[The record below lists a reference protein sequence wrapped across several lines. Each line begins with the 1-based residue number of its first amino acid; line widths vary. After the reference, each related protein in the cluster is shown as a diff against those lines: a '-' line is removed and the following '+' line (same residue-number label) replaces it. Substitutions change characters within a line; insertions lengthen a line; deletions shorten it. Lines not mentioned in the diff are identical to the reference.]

1 MTITNDAYGNYFIGN
16 KDTTDLLSWDELLS
30 CMRQALGSND
40 RAALFKSDHVGFNHV
55 GFNNYARIDW
65 RPNIPQETLTG
76 AIAVSDI
83 YPSQPLDLNTSRFSV
98 IYNIDTTGVITS
110 LINNGS
116 IISHDTLRVIDNS
129 LNTTLL
135 WAVAN
140 RQSIS
145 YFLFKNNTNY
155 YFHSVGVLNNS
166 NQVFPGNAYAFA
178 IQSTPEWFTAKY
190 AVTARTSFADTSV
203 SVFGTIAN
211 YPHTNNNNIAT
222 QSETELYLRW
232 VSNNNVSMA
241 VGCIPN
247 VFKWKVDGTETPLA
261 IGSTV
266 KLNMINQ
273 TPDFPSTGF
282 IYCRVVGRLGN
293 ASTSDLTGDYILM
306 RVAN

>member
-16 KDTTDLLSWDELLS
+16 KDTTDLLNWDELLS

-40 RAALFKSDHVGFNHV
+40 RAALFKSDHT

-76 AIAVSDI
+76 AIAVSNT
-83 YPSQPLDLNTSRFSV
+83 YPQQPLNLNTSRFSV
-98 IYNIDTTGVITS
+98 IYYTINTVTTS

-116 IISHDTLRVIDNS
+116 IIGHDTGARKIDNS
-129 LNTTLL
+129 SNTTLF

-145 YFLFKNNTNY
+145 YFLFKSNTNY

-166 NQVFPGNAYAFA
+166 DQAFPGNAYAFA
-178 IQSTPEWFTAKY
+178 IQSTPEWFDQYEVSAK
-190 AVTARTSFADTSV
+190 TSFADASV
-203 SVFGTIAN
+203 SVFGTVAN

-232 VSNNNVSMA
+232 ASNNDVSMP

-293 ASTSDLTGDYILM
+293 ASKRDLTGDYILM

>member
-16 KDTTDLLSWDELLS
+16 KDTTDLLNWDELLS

-40 RAALFKSDHVGFNHV
+40 RAALFKSGHM

-76 AIAVSDI
+76 AIAVSNT
-83 YPSQPLDLNTSRFSV
+83 YPQQPLNLNTSRFSV
-98 IYNIDTTGVITS
+98 IYDTVNTVHTS

-116 IISHDTLRVIDNS
+116 IISHGTGARKIDNS
-129 LNTTLL
+129 SNATLL

-145 YFLFKNNTNY
+145 YFLFESNTNY

-166 NQVFPGNAYAFA
+166 DQVFPGNAYAFA
-178 IQSTPEWFTAKY
+178 IHKWFNQY
-190 AVTARTSFADTSV
+190 QVSARTSFADTFV
-203 SVFGTIAN
+203 SVFGTTAN

-232 VSNNNVSMA
+232 GSNNLTMP

-247 VFKWKVDGTETPLA
+247 VFKWKVDGAETPLA

-266 KLNMINQ
+266 KVHMINQ

-293 ASTSDLTGDYILM
+293 TSASDLTGDYILM

>member
-16 KDTTDLLSWDELLS
+16 KDTTDLLNWDELLS
-30 CMRQALGSND
+30 CMRQALGSSD
-40 RAALFKSDHVGFNHV
+40 RAALFKSGHM

-76 AIAVSDI
+76 AIAVSDT
-83 YPSQPLDLNTSRFSV
+83 YPQQSLDLNTSRFSV
-98 IYNIDTTGVITS
+98 IYHTDNTVHTS

-116 IISHDTLRVIDNS
+116 IISHGTGARKIDNS
-129 LNTTLL
+129 SNTTLL

-145 YFLFKNNTNY
+145 YFLFKSNTNY

-166 NQVFPGNAYAFA
+166 DQVFPGDAYAFA
-178 IQSTPEWFTAKY
+178 IQSTPEWFDQYEVSAK
-190 AVTARTSFADTSV
+190 TSFADASV
-203 SVFGTIAN
+203 SVFGTVAN
-211 YPHTNNNNIAT
+211 YSHTNNNNIAT

-232 VSNNNVSMA
+232 GSSGNLLMP

-293 ASTSDLTGDYILM
+293 TSISDITGDYILM

>member
-16 KDTTDLLSWDELLS
+16 KDTTDLLNWDELLS

-40 RAALFKSDHVGFNHV
+40 RAALFKSGHI

-76 AIAVSDI
+76 AIAVSST
-83 YPSQPLDLNTSRFSV
+83 YPQQSLNLNTSRFSV
-98 IYNIDTTGVITS
+98 IYESADPNVS

-116 IISHDTLRVIDNS
+116 IISHTTNARRIDNS
-129 LNTTLL
+129 PNTTLL

-140 RQSIS
+140 KQSIS
-145 YFLFKNNTNY
+145 YFLFKSNTNY
-155 YFHSVGVLNNS
+155 YFHSVGVFNNS
-166 NQVFPGNAYAFA
+166 DRVFPGNAYAFA
-178 IQSTPEWFTAKY
+178 IQSTPEWFNQYT
-190 AVTARTSFADTSV
+190 VTARTSFADNTV
-203 SVFGTIAN
+203 SVFGAIAN
-211 YPHTNNNNIAT
+211 YPHTNNSNIAT
-222 QSETELYLRW
+222 GSETELYLRW
-232 VSNNNVSMA
+232 GSNNLTMP

-247 VFKWKVDGTETPLA
+247 VFKWKVDGTETSLA

-293 ASTSDLTGDYILM
+293 TGIGDLTGDYILM

>member
-16 KDTTDLLSWDELLS
+16 KDTTDLLNWDELLS

-40 RAALFKSDHVGFNHV
+40 RAALFKSGHI

-76 AIAVSDI
+76 AIAVSNT
-83 YPSQPLDLNTSRFSV
+83 YPSQPFNLNTSRFSV
-98 IYNIDTTGVITS
+98 IYDIDNTVHTS

-116 IISHDTLRVIDNS
+116 IISHGTGARKIDNS
-129 LNTTLL
+129 SNTTLL

-145 YFLFKNNTNY
+145 YFLFKSNTNY

-166 NQVFPGNAYAFA
+166 DQVFPGDAYAFA
-178 IQSTPEWFTAKY
+178 IQSTPEWFDQYEVSAK
-190 AVTARTSFADTSV
+190 TSFADTFV
-203 SVFGTIAN
+203 SVFGTTAN

-232 VSNNNVSMA
+232 GSNNLTMP

-247 VFKWKVDGTETPLA
+247 VFKWKVDGAETPLA

-266 KLNMINQ
+266 KVHMINQ
-273 TPDFPSTGF
+273 TPDFQSTGF

-293 ASTSDLTGDYILM
+293 TSASDLTGDYILM

>member
-16 KDTTDLLSWDELLS
+16 KDTTDLLNWDELLS

-40 RAALFKSDHVGFNHV
+40 RAGLYKPNVAV
-55 GFNNYARIDW
+55 NNYARIDW

-76 AIAVSDI
+76 AIAVSNT
-83 YPSQPLDLNTSRFSV
+83 YPQQPLNLNTSRFSV
-98 IYNIDTTGVITS
+98 IYHNTDHNVS

-116 IISHDTLRVIDNS
+116 IISHETGARRIDNS

-145 YFLFKNNTNY
+145 YFLFKSNTNY

-166 NQVFPGNAYAFA
+166 DQVFPGNAYAFA
-178 IQSTPEWFTAKY
+178 IQSTPEWANQY
-190 AVTARTSFADTSV
+190 EVSARTSFADTFV
-203 SVFGTIAN
+203 SVFGTTAN

-232 VSNNNVSMA
+232 GSNNLAMP

-293 ASTSDLTGDYILM
+293 TSAIDLTGDYILM

>member
-16 KDTTDLLSWDELLS
+16 KDTTDLLNWDELLS

-40 RAALFKSDHVGFNHV
+40 RAALFKSGHM

-76 AIAVSDI
+76 AIAVSNT
-83 YPSQPLDLNTSRFSV
+83 YPQQSLNLNTSRFSV
-98 IYNIDTTGVITS
+98 IYDRDAVTTS

-116 IISHDTLRVIDNS
+116 IISHNTGARKIDNL

-140 RQSIS
+140 KQSIS
-145 YFLFKNNTNY
+145 YFLFKSNTNY
-155 YFHSVGVLNNS
+155 YFHSVGVFNNS
-166 NQVFPGNAYAFA
+166 DQVFPGNAYAFA
-178 IQSTPEWFTAKY
+178 IQSTPEWFNQY
-190 AVTARTSFADTSV
+190 EVLARTSFADNTV
-203 SVFGTIAN
+203 SVFGAIAN
-211 YPHTNNNNIAT
+211 YPHTNNSNIAT
-222 QSETELYLRW
+222 GSETELYLRW
-232 VSNNNVSMA
+232 VSNDVSIP

-247 VFKWKVDGTETPLA
+247 VFKWKISGTETPLA

-282 IYCRVVGRLGN
+282 VYCRVVGRLGN
-293 ASTSDLTGDYILM
+293 TNASDLTGDYILM

>member
-1 MTITNDAYGNYFIGN
+1 M
-16 KDTTDLLSWDELLS
+16 
-30 CMRQALGSND
+30 
-40 RAALFKSDHVGFNHV
+40 

-76 AIAVSDI
+76 AIAVSNT
-83 YPSQPLDLNTSRFSV
+83 YPQQPFNLNTSRFSV
-98 IYNIDTTGVITS
+98 IYGREDTNVS

-116 IISHDTLRVIDNS
+116 IISHTTTIGRGDNS

-145 YFLFKNNTNY
+145 YFLFKSNTNY

-178 IQSTPEWFTAKY
+178 IQSTPDFFGQY
-190 AVTARTSFADTSV
+190 AVSARTSFADNTV
-203 SVFGTIAN
+203 SVFGAIAN

-232 VSNNNVSMA
+232 VSNSDVSMA

-293 ASTSDLTGDYILM
+293 TSASDLTGDYILM